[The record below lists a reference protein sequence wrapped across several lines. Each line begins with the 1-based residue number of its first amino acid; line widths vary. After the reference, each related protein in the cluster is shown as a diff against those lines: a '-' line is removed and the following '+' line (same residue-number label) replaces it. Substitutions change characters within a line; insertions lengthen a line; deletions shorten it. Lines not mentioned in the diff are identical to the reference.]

1 MKKALLLATLSFA
14 LVAAL
19 FTSAIPPAKAYIN
32 TYDWKGPTHYYDPY
46 WDTYYLN
53 AFAEGATAILTV
65 QIYNSY
71 FMTPLNVS
79 AVKVFMDW
87 NINYSSTEVS
97 ETAPFVMPYA
107 TYHWF
112 TITFTVPAITTASN
126 FLNHGWTIY
135 VEEVNADGDVS
146 SHDVWSTSSG
156 FYVYSAAQNS
166 AMMLYDE
173 IQDIYDIYGWWPGF
187 DDTAAYDLWRSGHL
201 HYEIGLAAHENGDFA
216 TAEAQYD
223 LAFTAYNDA
232 LASESA
238 YDLAWQDY
246 NDDYDKDWDAVQL
259 QQEQAYLR
267 QAEAEAKYY
276 EAQANATAL
285 EAAAAMRSAD
295 AEMKQADA
303 LMFNA
308 YGWMLFGFGF
318 IVFGIAACIWAYKR
332 PTHAT

>member
-1 MKKALLLATLSFA
+1 MKKAILLATLSFA

-19 FTSAIPPAKAYIN
+19 FTSVIPPAKAYIN
-32 TYDWKGPTHYYDPY
+32 SYDWMGPTHYYDPY
-46 WDTYYLN
+46 WDTYYIN
-53 AFAEGATAILTV
+53 AFAEGTTATLAV

-87 NINYSSTEVS
+87 NVNYSSTEVS

-112 TITFTVPAITTASN
+112 TITFTVPAVTTASN
-126 FLNHGWTIY
+126 LFTHGWTIY
-135 VEEVNADGDVS
+135 VEEVNADGDVL
-146 SHDVWSTSSG
+146 SHDYWSSGSG
-156 FYVYSAAQNS
+156 FYVYSADQDS

-173 IQDIYDIYGWWPGF
+173 LNAIHDIYGWWPGF
-187 DDTAAYDLWRSGHL
+187 DDTAAYDLWRSGHV
-201 HYEIGLAAHENGDFA
+201 HYETGLAAQENGDFA
-216 TAEAQYD
+216 TAETHYD
-223 LAFTAYNDA
+223 LALTAYDNA
-232 LASESA
+232 LDSESA

-246 NDDYDKDWDAVQL
+246 NDDYDHDWDAVQL
-259 QQEQAYLR
+259 QQEQADLSLSETM
-267 QAEAEAKYY
+267 ANATLLEAEAM
-276 EAQANATAL
+276 
-285 EAAAAMRSAD
+285 MRSAD

-303 LMFNA
+303 LMMNA

-332 PTHAT
+332 PTHT